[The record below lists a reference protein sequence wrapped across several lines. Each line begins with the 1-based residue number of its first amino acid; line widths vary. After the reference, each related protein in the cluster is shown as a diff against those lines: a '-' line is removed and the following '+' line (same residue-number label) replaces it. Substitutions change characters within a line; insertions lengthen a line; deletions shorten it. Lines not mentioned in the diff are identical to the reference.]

1 MPGHT
6 LAPGV
11 MNHAGTTPVLLARLL
26 ADLPSAA
33 LRALATLAV
42 DVPLGVIVLAV
53 VLVLLGVA
61 GGVACRGRTEP

>member
-1 MPGHT
+1 MSGHT

-11 MNHAGTTPVLLARLL
+11 MNHAGTTPVLLGRLL

-33 LRALATLAV
+33 LRGLAALAV
-42 DVPLGVIVLAV
+42 DVPLGLIVVAV
-53 VLVLLGVA
+53 VLVLLAVA